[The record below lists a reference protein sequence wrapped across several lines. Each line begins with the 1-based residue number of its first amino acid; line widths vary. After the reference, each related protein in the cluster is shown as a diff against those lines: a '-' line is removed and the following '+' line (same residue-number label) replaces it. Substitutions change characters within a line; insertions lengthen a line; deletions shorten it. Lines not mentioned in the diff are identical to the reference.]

1 MVERNSQKKVIMV
14 LFGGVSSEHEV
25 SRVSASYVL
34 RHIDRDKYDVLQ
46 TGITKDG
53 EWFLTEASA
62 EEIASGDW
70 EKNPDNKKLR
80 IVPGE
85 GFEELDVDM
94 VFPVLHGKNG
104 EDGRMQGFLKI
115 AGVPFVGSGPTSSAA
130 CMDKAITKAMIDQAE
145 ACSQAKCCVA
155 HKGCDV
161 EEAAEVIERF
171 FEADYPLFVKPANAG
186 SSVGISKVK
195 GRDQLPEALQVAF
208 AEDTKALIEETVE
221 GRELEVAVLGNTG
234 AANEE
239 DQPVASCIGEIFA
252 ANEFYDYNAK
262 YDNIGSSTAVVE
274 DLPDDLVQEIR
285 DTAVSIYEIMGC
297 EGLARVDFFLEKG
310 ESGGYGDGILVFN
323 EINTLPGFTSIS
335 MYPQLW
341 EASGVSYSEL
351 IDRLIE
357 LAFEKYND

>member
-1 MVERNSQKKVIMV
+1 MVEQNSQKKVIMV

-34 RHIDRDKYDVLQ
+34 QHIDKDKYDVLQ
-46 TGITKDG
+46 AGITKEG
-53 EWFLTEASA
+53 KWFLTEAKP
-62 EEIASGDW
+62 EDIASGAW
-70 EKNPDNKKLR
+70 EKDPGNKKLR

-85 GFEELDVDM
+85 GFEGLDVDM

-115 AGVPFVGSGPTSSAA
+115 AGVPFVGSGSTSSAA
-130 CMDKAITKAMIDQAE
+130 CMDKAITKAMVDQAE
-145 ACSQAKCCVA
+145 ACNQAKCCVA

-161 EEAAEVIERF
+161 EEASEVIERF
-171 FEADYPLFVKPANAG
+171 FDGDYPLFVKPANAG
-186 SSVGISKVK
+186 SSVGICKVK
-195 GRDQLPEALQVAF
+195 GRDQLPEALRVAF

-234 AANEE
+234 AVKED
-239 DQPVASCIGEIFA
+239 DQPAASCIGEIFA

-262 YDNIGSSTAVVE
+262 YDNIGSSTAVVT

-285 DTAVSIYEIMGC
+285 DTAVSVYEIMGC

-341 EASGVSYSEL
+341 EASGVPYSKL